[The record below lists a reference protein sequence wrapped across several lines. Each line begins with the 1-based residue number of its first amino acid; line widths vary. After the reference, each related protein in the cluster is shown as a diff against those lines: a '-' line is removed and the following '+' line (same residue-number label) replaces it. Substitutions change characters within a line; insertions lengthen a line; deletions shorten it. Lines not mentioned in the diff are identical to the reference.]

1 LNQNENIYKK
11 VNRKVLVKS
20 IIVGFLGGIF
30 FSLFLLVLN
39 YFKLIEIN
47 ILSSIG
53 KSLINNDKALFNWYG
68 KIMLIII
75 VGILSIVLSLIYYVI
90 LKKLNAWYIG
100 ALYGFVIWILLYNGI
115 PFLLRGNFIVTHYS
129 VHTHINA
136 LCLFVLY
143 GSFVG
148 YTISFEYENEL
159 HNAMKK

>member
-1 LNQNENIYKK
+1 MGNIIMRRLSILNQNENIYKK

-75 VGILSIVLSLIYYVI
+75 VGILSIVLSLIYYRSEERRV
-90 LKKLNAWYIG
+90 
-100 ALYGFVIWILLYNGI
+100 
-115 PFLLRGNFIVTHYS
+115 GN
-129 VHTHINA
+129 
-136 LCLFVLY
+136 
-143 GSFVG
+143 
-148 YTISFEYENEL
+148 
-159 HNAMKK
+159 